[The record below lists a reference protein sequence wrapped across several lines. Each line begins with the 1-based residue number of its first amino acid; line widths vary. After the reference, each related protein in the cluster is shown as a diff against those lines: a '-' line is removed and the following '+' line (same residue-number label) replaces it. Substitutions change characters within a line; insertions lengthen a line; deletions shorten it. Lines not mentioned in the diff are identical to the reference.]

1 MTDNANRRNAG
12 MERARPSLD
21 RSPRLGPASSHVAW
35 ALRVL
40 VIVLCLVGLPLH
52 TGLAAPVS
60 QDTVLTITYPSPGSA
75 LSGQVP
81 IQGTATHP
89 GFVSYGL
96 LYATGTEVTG
106 ATSWQHNNPIAWDVR
121 TMVVN
126 GVLGTWDTT
135 QVPNGQY
142 VLAIAMYKAGDETPS
157 VYFVNNLTVRNEE
170 ATPTPE
176 PTATPTEE
184 APGEA
189 GPTEEAGPPPAAATI
204 VLPPTATPRP
214 TATLAPDA
222 AAVGDDEEDDE
233 GGGLLPANLFSLDA
247 VKEAFV
253 LGAQIA
259 LLLYAIGV
267 LYVLAKA
274 VIRYYLRQSKR
285 KPSA

>member
-1 MTDNANRRNAG
+1 MTDNANRRHAG
-12 MERARPSLD
+12 TERSRPSLSRSSRPDRARP
-21 RSPRLGPASSHVAW
+21 RAAW

-40 VIVLCLVGLPLH
+40 VVLLCLVGLPLG
-52 TGLAAPVS
+52 TGLAAPLS
-60 QDTVLTITYPSPGSA
+60 QDTVLTITYPSPGSV

-106 ATSWQHNNPIAWDVR
+106 ATSWQHNSPIAWDVR

-142 VLAIAMYKAGDETPS
+142 VLAIAMYKAGDDTPS
-157 VYFVNNLTVRNEE
+157 VFFVNNLTVNNEE

-176 PTATPTEE
+176 PTATPTGEV
-184 APGEA
+184 PGE
-189 GPTEEAGPPPAAATI
+189 GQPTEEPGPPPAAATI

-214 TATLAPDA
+214 TATLAPDTA
-222 AAVGDDEEDDE
+222 ATDEDGGDED
-233 GGGLLPANLFSLDA
+233 GGGPLPANLFSLDA
-247 VKEAFV
+247 VKETFV

-259 LLLYAIGV
+259 LLLYAIGI

-285 KPSA
+285 KRSA